1 MLQTISWQNYFT
13 VCAVLL
19 VIYYTAIIF
28 LYYRQDVAMIFRQQI
43 SFRKQGAFAQANQTA
58 LLQQQGNDID
68 ALGSN
73 LTDEIKAFAAS
84 AGNQYNKTE
93 LQYFLQML
101 LKKYAVLKNS
111 EVQAS
116 ITKTIISE
124 CKNNCSIELSDEE
137 AGMLWNG

>member
-1 MLQTISWQNYFT
+1 MLQSISWQTYFT

-19 VIYYTAIIF
+19 AIYYVAILF
-28 LYYRQDVAMIFRQQI
+28 LYYRHDLALILRQQI
-43 SFRKQGAFAQANQTA
+43 SFKKQGSFVPANQTA
-58 LLQQQGNDID
+58 PLQINNDID

-73 LTDEIKAFAAS
+73 LKDEVRAFAAS

-93 LQYFLQML
+93 LQYGLQLL

-111 EVQAS
+111 EVQTD

-124 CKNNCSIELSDEE
+124 CENNCSIVLSDEE

>member
-1 MLQTISWQNYFT
+1 MLQSISWQNYFT
-13 VCAVLL
+13 VCAILL
-19 VIYYTAIIF
+19 VIYYSAIIF
-28 LYYRQDVAMIFRQQI
+28 LYYRQDVAVLLRQQVV
-43 SFRKQGAFAQANQTA
+43 FRKHGTFAPATQTVTS
-58 LLQQQGNDID
+58 QPGNDID

-93 LQYFLQML
+93 LQYGLQLL

-111 EVQAS
+111 EAQAG

-124 CKNNCSIELSDEE
+124 CENNCSIVLSDEE

>member
-1 MLQTISWQNYFT
+1 M
-13 VCAVLL
+13 
-19 VIYYTAIIF
+19 
-28 LYYRQDVAMIFRQQI
+28 QI
-43 SFRKQGAFAQANQTA
+43 QEGS
-58 LLQQQGNDID
+58 DID

-73 LTDEIKAFAAS
+73 LKDEVKAFAAS

-93 LQYFLQML
+93 LQYGLQLL

-111 EVQAS
+111 EMQPD

-124 CKNNCSIELSDEE
+124 CENNCSIVLSDEE